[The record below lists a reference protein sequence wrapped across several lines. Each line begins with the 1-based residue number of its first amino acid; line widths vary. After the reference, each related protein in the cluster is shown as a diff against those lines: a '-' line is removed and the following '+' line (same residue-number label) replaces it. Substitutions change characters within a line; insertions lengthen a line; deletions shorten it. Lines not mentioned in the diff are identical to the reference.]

1 MLKIG
6 SIFVDFTQIIWPP
19 EEVIKKIT
27 ISFNSCYY
35 CYTKFWKLKLAHNE
49 RHSVDGQRKDKNR
62 SLEWQRRS
70 FKIIL
75 YFNLQAR
82 SMGGGGQLRIKNCG
96 EIIEINT
103 KLTLKFSIRSNHPP
117 PSRIRILKILLIR
130 IGGGGCFVMTS
141 DKAKTM
147 LRAWLGVWV
156 GYG

>member
-75 YFNLQAR
+75 FFNLQAR
-82 SMGGGGQLRIKNCG
+82 SMGGGQLRIKNCG

-103 KLTLKFSIRSNHPP
+103 KLTLKFSITSPPP

>member
-1 MLKIG
+1 MCCRWLRRRVHLMLKIG

-70 FKIIL
+70 FKII
-75 YFNLQAR
+75 YSISTCRHAA
-82 SMGGGGQLRIKNCG
+82 SGGAGQLRIKNCG

-103 KLTLKFSIRSNHPP
+103 KLTLKFSIRSNPP
-117 PSRIRILKILLIR
+117 PSL
-130 IGGGGCFVMTS
+130 T
-141 DKAKTM
+141 D
-147 LRAWLGVWV
+147 
-156 GYG
+156 

>member
-103 KLTLKFSIRSNHPP
+103 KLTLKFSITSPPP

>member
-1 MLKIG
+1 MNFPDDLEAFLHTVTMQKLLTINVCCRWLRRRVHLMLKIG

-82 SMGGGGQLRIKNCG
+82 SMGGGQLRIKNCG

-103 KLTLKFSIRSNHPP
+103 KLTLKFSITSP
-117 PSRIRILKILLIR
+117 PSL
-130 IGGGGCFVMTS
+130 T
-141 DKAKTM
+141 D
-147 LRAWLGVWV
+147 
-156 GYG
+156 